1 MGRPAD
7 VVENLAGLDE
17 EGGAGRGELDVVG
30 AAVQQSHPEFTFETL
45 HLLTQGGLDD
55 VLAKGCPAEVQ
66 FLSQRHEIAEL
77 A

>member
-7 VVENLAGLDE
+7 MVEDLAGLDE
-17 EGGAGRGELDVVG
+17 EGGAGRSELDVVG
-30 AAVQQSHPEFTFETL
+30 AAIQQSHPEFPFETL
-45 HLLTQGGLDD
+45 HLLTQGGLHD

-66 FLSQRHEIAEL
+66 FLSQGHEIPEL